1 MNWFLIAIASYFIL
15 AVVNLVDKKLLV
27 SLIPSPRIYAFY
39 VGSLSA
45 LMVVLIPFVDFHVP
59 DFWQSILALSAGAVF
74 ILAILQFYRALKLF
88 EASRIVP
95 AVGGLTPIFSVFLI
109 YFLGNELLPFSK
121 WPAFLLL
128 LCGSVLI
135 NWSRKRSVTYES
147 FLVSLSAAFLFAL
160 SFVFSGYVYLS
171 QPFWSGL
178 IMMKLGGL
186 VVALGLFI
194 FFKEIKAELFKHR
207 MTFQKEVVAVFIAN
221 QVAGAGANI
230 LQNWAIALSPL
241 VFVPVINA
249 LQGTQYV
256 FLLILSILFSLRFP
270 KLLKEEIS
278 SRIIIQKAIAIVLI
292 VIATALLFTPH
303 LARDSQ
309 PLLPKS
315 NYYVQGPSEGF
326 TK

>member
-15 AVVNLVDKKLLV
+15 AVVNLVDKRLLV

-45 LMVVLIPFVDFHVP
+45 LIAVLIPFVNFRVP
-59 DFWQSILALSAGAVF
+59 DFWPSILALSAGAVF
-74 ILAILQFYRALKLF
+74 ILAILEFYRALKLF

-109 YFLGNELLPFSK
+109 YFFRNELLPFSK

-128 LCGSVLI
+128 LAGSVLI
-135 NWSRKRSVTYES
+135 NWSRERSITYKS
-147 FLVSLSAAFLFAL
+147 FLISLSAAFLFAL

-178 IMMKLGGL
+178 IMIKLGGL
-186 VVALGLFI
+186 VAALGLFI
-194 FFKEIKAELFKHR
+194 FSKEIKAELFKHR

-230 LQNWAIALSPL
+230 LQNWAIALSSL
-241 VFVPVINA
+241 VFIPVINA

-256 FLLILSILFSLRFP
+256 FLLVLAVLFSLRFP
-270 KLLKEEIS
+270 RLLKEEIS
-278 SRIIIQKAIAIVLI
+278 SRVLIQKVVATSLI
-292 VIATALLFTPH
+292 VFGTALLFF
-303 LARDSQ
+303 R
-309 PLLPKS
+309 
-315 NYYVQGPSEGF
+315 
-326 TK
+326 